1 MYALNAISTCCNLL
15 TWSIGGNCY
24 QITYSG
30 KSVYM
35 LAIDHAAD
43 GVNMSFEAM
52 DDLTDGQAD
61 FLGRIDATVTLTSAS
76 NCGL

>member
-1 MYALNAISTCCNLL
+1 
-15 TWSIGGNCY
+15 
-24 QITYSG
+24 
-30 KSVYM
+30 M